1 MRTAKARASEADQR
15 IGIYLRE
22 VRRSRGISLIWLA
35 EQLGVT
41 YQQLRKYET
50 GQTRLY
56 AGRLLQMLE
65 LLGVDLREFAA
76 AIRGGAVR

>member
-1 MRTAKARASEADQR
+1 MRTPKARASEADQR

-35 EQLGVT
+35 QQLGVT
-41 YQQLRKYET
+41 YQQLGKYET

-65 LLGVDLREFAA
+65 LLGVDLREFAK
-76 AIRGGAVR
+76 AIRGGAR